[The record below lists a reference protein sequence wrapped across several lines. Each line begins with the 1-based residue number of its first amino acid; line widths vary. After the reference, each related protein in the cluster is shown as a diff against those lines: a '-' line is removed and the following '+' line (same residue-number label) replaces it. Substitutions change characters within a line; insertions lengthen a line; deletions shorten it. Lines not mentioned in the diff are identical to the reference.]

1 LKGDVIMARNQET
14 PVTFML
20 PDNDQVDLIT
30 WEFVLKQ
37 LDDLTATTL
46 EKMMQSN
53 THLKNIANKLESFI
67 DDGEEE
73 D

>member
-1 LKGDVIMARNQET
+1 MARNQET

-20 PDNDQVDLIT
+20 PDNDQVNLIT

-37 LDDLTATTL
+37 LDELTDTTL
-46 EKMMQSN
+46 GKMEQSN
-53 THLKNIANKLESFI
+53 THLKNIADKLETFV
-67 DDGEEE
+67 DGEE